1 MNPMKRILILIN
13 LFLLPVVAH
22 AIVLDRVVAVVGDQ
36 AITERDVTLA
46 MRDFGGV
53 GIKKDAVNRKDV
65 LEGLI
70 QDALLAQA
78 MQRSN
83 IVVNEEDIN
92 RAIRNVMSQY
102 GMSNIAQLRAAV
114 AKQGISFDQYREN
127 LKKHIQQM
135 KFMNQNIGSQVK
147 ISDQDLEDYYR
158 SHMQRFKGTS
168 AVHIAEIIFPFPDP
182 LTAESAKALEE
193 EVKSVV
199 AKLNRTNF
207 KQMARK
213 YSKGPNADKGG
224 DMGVVDPK
232 TLPPEVAKAILP
244 MNAGDISTPIITK
257 TAIVIVMAL
266 ERSAATDK
274 DFERLKDQIYN
285 ILYDERMKD
294 VMKAYVS
301 QLRQNSY
308 VQINE

>member
-1 MNPMKRILILIN
+1 MKQRQLNLILISITL
-13 LFLLPVVAH
+13 LFTQMASAV
-22 AIVLDRVVAVVGDQ
+22 VLDRVVAVVGDQ
-36 AITERDVTLA
+36 AITERDVSLS
-46 MRDFGGV
+46 MKDFGSTKGQ
-53 GIKKDAVNRKDV
+53 KAANRKDA

-78 MQRSN
+78 MAN
-83 IVVNEEDIN
+83 ANVVVNEEDVN
-92 RAIRNVMSQY
+92 RAIRNVMAQH
-102 GMSNIAQLRAAV
+102 GMTTVEQLRGAV
-114 AKQGISFDQYREN
+114 AKQGLSFDQYREN

-135 KFMNQNIGSQVK
+135 KFINQNIGSQVK

-158 SHMQRFKGTS
+158 QHMQKFSGTS

-182 LTAESAKALEE
+182 LTTENVRKLEDD
-193 EVKSVV
+193 VKKV
-199 AKLNRTNF
+199 AKQLNKSNF
-207 KQMARK
+207 KQLARQ
-213 YSKGPNADKGG
+213 YSKGPNADQGG
-224 DMGVVDPK
+224 DLGVIDPS
-232 TLPPEVAKAILP
+232 TLPPEVAKVVIP
-244 MNAGDISTPIITK
+244 MHSGDISQPIVTK
-257 TAIVIVMAL
+257 TGIVIVMAL

-285 ILYDERMKD
+285 ILYDERMQD